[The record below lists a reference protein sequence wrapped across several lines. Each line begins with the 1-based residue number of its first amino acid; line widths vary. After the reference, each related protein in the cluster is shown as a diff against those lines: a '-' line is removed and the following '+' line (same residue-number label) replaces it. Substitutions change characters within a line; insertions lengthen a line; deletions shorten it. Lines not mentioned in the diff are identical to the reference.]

1 MAFVFV
7 VSRHST
13 LEVIKMRLHR
23 TLAAALTAA
32 SLSAPVFAIED
43 HVKQVSRDEYE
54 KLIDGLIK
62 AIGEGRVGV
71 GGGSGSGSRPG
82 SGGPAPGSTPPA
94 QGGGEDGKGGNEDSG
109 DGISEDW

>member
-1 MAFVFV
+1 LAFVFV

-13 LEVIKMRLHR
+13 LEVIKMYLHR

-71 GGGSGSGSRPG
+71 GSGSRPG
-82 SGGPAPGSTPPA
+82 SGGPAAGSTPPA